1 MIRIGDSGI
10 RARKSWSPQHLHKIC
25 SANFLVNPLICFD
38 RMVDSAQVGLVA
50 PRWIRDWLAN
60 PTASIDLDAA
70 YASGAG

>member
-38 RMVDSAQVGLVA
+38 RMVDSAQVGLKRLV
-50 PRWIRDWLAN
+50 IDGGGE
-60 PTASIDLDAA
+60 SIPPLTFSAWC
-70 YASGAG
+70 SAGLFA